1 MAELKPGWMD
11 RQFARIESE
20 ISIMPT
26 FLLPPEMQEQRK
38 KMIKAEII
46 KAMIPL
52 SEDDA
57 KILHVTLNE
66 KADKEAR
73 LTKGLKYTPLYIRQ
87 KDRKRF
93 FDEESS

>member
-46 KAMIPL
+46 KAMIDFYIINYAEMNGGEEMTEFDDEVIFTLIPL
-52 SEDDA
+52 
-57 KILHVTLNE
+57 LNKYLWE
-66 KADKEAR
+66 E
-73 LTKGLKYTPLYIRQ
+73 LKTSCPQ
-87 KDRKRF
+87 
-93 FDEESS
+93 